1 MEEDLEFLK
10 ANPYVFKE
18 GCGTASN
25 AQHWIVCWDRYYDFY
40 TAELNFGGI
49 GCRSMSLWEINK
61 EIYDQVGT
69 FEDDDYK
76 SERLIQTGRCLYWAE
91 SNKWGPS
98 YERVIDPCV
107 WDFCPWSG
115 TPQWD

>member
-10 ANPYVFKE
+10 ANPYVF
-18 GCGTASN
+18 
-25 AQHWIVCWDRYYDFY
+25 
-40 TAELNFGGI
+40 
-49 GCRSMSLWEINK
+49 
-61 EIYDQVGT
+61 YDQVGT

-76 SERLIQTGRCLYWAE
+76 SERLIGTGRCLYMAE

-107 WDFCPWSG
+107 WDYCPWSG